1 VVVSGVMANIVQI
14 MTAVMAA
21 NVFTIILVYG
31 LWRSRHMTTA
41 SKFDSTVF
49 LCVIVPVGVMMA
61 GLLVYR

>member
-1 VVVSGVMANIVQI
+1 MSGVMAHMIQT
-14 MTAVMAA
+14 MTAVLAA
-21 NVFTIILVYG
+21 NVFTITLVYG

-61 GLLVYR
+61 GLLAYR